1 MDLSFNELDDLQQL
15 LQDLQPTQ
23 DLQPPS
29 QNLQSQDVL
38 GLQEIQLTI
47 NDVSS
52 NDANDIIS
60 NGVILNNV
68 VAMSFSPTP
77 ISSTNALTNS
87 YDIEMGVN
95 PNFNAK
101 LSQNTNSNYIRLV
114 KENNIDVDNDSDS
127 ADSYERAFDNENR
140 EGGPVG
146 VSTGIYGK
154 HIRYRKLRY
163 LDAERDINDQYSTV
177 NHDYSSSL
185 DVLASYLKGQ
195 KIIYMEAKYYCERN
209 LNKLMMPAILLSTA
223 VTVLAAVVSEF
234 KWGSFLISSVN
245 AVIAF
250 LLAMVNYFKLD
261 AASEAHKISAHQY
274 DKLQSS
280 VEFTSG
286 ALLLFGNYKNEKS
299 GFGSASG
306 SAFLNTDDYY
316 YIEDSE
322 RSNEA
327 NKEKDKTEKENKEKE
342 NKKDDGSSE
351 KKLDNKFNKFMDKF
365 KNSLENSLATKLA
378 EVEKKITEIKETNQF
393 LIPEVIRKHYP
404 VIYNTN
410 IFSVIKKIDDIRKKK
425 ITFYMNIK
433 NQIRYIEAVIDYYGK
448 KPDSLKKK
456 HHVNM
461 ELLRNQLVDLMEDKR
476 DYMKEILLLKSAF
489 SVIDEMFHQE
499 ITNAQKKKARW
510 FFRWCYHYEQLPTVM
525 ALNPFIDNLMN
536 PFKDR
541 TKEEFEKLEETLKFR
556 EKQLELKKKE
566 YKLKYEQHRIDIED
580 LDMEYERKKRE
591 SEISYDAERRGIK
604 NMHNITPPNRRKHN
618 EAANDYGNKVAQRR
632 NSRHS
637 HIVGGL

>member
-1 MDLSFNELDDLQQL
+1 MDLSLNELDDLQQL
-15 LQDLQPTQ
+15 LQDLQSQ
-23 DLQPPS
+23 DLP
-29 QNLQSQDVL
+29 

-47 NDVSS
+47 SDVSS
-52 NDANDIIS
+52 NDVNDIIS
-60 NGVILNNV
+60 SGVILNNV

-77 ISSTNALTNS
+77 VASTNALTNS
-87 YDIEMGVN
+87 YDIETGVTSK
-95 PNFNAK
+95 FNK
-101 LSQNTNSNYIRLV
+101 NLSHV

-140 EGGPVG
+140 EDGPVG

-163 LDAERDINDQYSTV
+163 LDAEREINDQYSTI

-223 VTVLAAVVSEF
+223 VTVLAAVVAEF
-234 KWGSFLISSVN
+234 KWGAFLISSVN
-245 AVIAF
+245 AIIAF

-327 NKEKDKTEKENKEKE
+327 HKEKENKEKDKTDKENKEKDKTDKE
-342 NKKDDGSSE
+342 KKKDDGEDDDSSE
-351 KKLDNKFNKFMDKF
+351 RKLDNKFNKFMDKF

-456 HHVNM
+456 HHINM

-510 FFRWCYHYEQLPTVM
+510 FFRWCCHYEQLPTVM

-541 TKEEFEKLEETLKFR
+541 TKEEFDKLEETLKFR
-556 EKQLELKKKE
+556 EKQIELKKKE
-566 YKLKYEQHRIDIED
+566 YKLKYEQHRIDIDNLD
-580 LDMEYERKKRE
+580 LEYERRKRE

-604 NMHNITPPNRRKHN
+604 NLHNMTPPNGRRKKN
-618 EAANDYGNKVAQRR
+618 EAANDYDNKVASRR
-632 NSRHS
+632 NSYNGVRHS
-637 HIVGGL
+637 HIV

>member
-299 GFGSASG
+299 GFDSASG

>member
-1 MDLSFNELDDLQQL
+1 MDLSLNELDELQEL
-15 LQDLQPTQ
+15 LQDLQPSQ
-23 DLQPPS
+23 HLQP
-29 QNLQSQDVL
+29 LQD
-38 GLQEIQLTI
+38 LQEIQLNI
-47 NDVSS
+47 GDVSS
-52 NDANDIIS
+52 NDLNDIIS
-60 NGVILNNV
+60 SGVILNNV

-77 ISSTNALTNS
+77 NDSTNALTNS

-95 PNFNAK
+95 PKFNTK
-101 LSQNTNSNYIRLV
+101 LSHFKQSNV
-114 KENNIDVDNDSDS
+114 DVAYDSDS
-127 ADSYERAFDNENR
+127 VDSYERAFDNDNR

-163 LDAERDINDQYSTV
+163 LDAEREINDQYSSV

-223 VTVLAAVVSEF
+223 VTVLAAVVAEF

-299 GFGSASG
+299 GFGSATD
-306 SAFLNTDDYY
+306 SAFLNTDNLY
-316 YIEDSE
+316 YIEE
-322 RSNEA
+322 
-327 NKEKDKTEKENKEKE
+327 KEEEKENEKEKYKE
-342 NKKDDGSSE
+342 REKGLKKEGDEDDNSSDR
-351 KKLDNKFNKFMDKF
+351 KLNTKFNKFMDNF
-365 KNSLENSLATKLA
+365 KNSLEHSLATKLA

-393 LIPEVIRKHYP
+393 LIPEIIRKHYP

-433 NQIRYIEAVIDYYGK
+433 NQIRYIESVIDYYGK
-448 KPDSLKKK
+448 KPDSLKRK
-456 HHVNM
+456 HHINM

-476 DYMKEILLLKSAF
+476 DYIDRKS
-489 SVIDEMFHQE
+489 V
-499 ITNAQKKKARW
+499 
-510 FFRWCYHYEQLPTVM
+510 V
-525 ALNPFIDNLMN
+525 
-536 PFKDR
+536 
-541 TKEEFEKLEETLKFR
+541 
-556 EKQLELKKKE
+556 
-566 YKLKYEQHRIDIED
+566 
-580 LDMEYERKKRE
+580 
-591 SEISYDAERRGIK
+591 
-604 NMHNITPPNRRKHN
+604 
-618 EAANDYGNKVAQRR
+618 
-632 NSRHS
+632 
-637 HIVGGL
+637 

>member
-1 MDLSFNELDDLQQL
+1 MDEESSINDLLEVQL
-15 LQDLQPTQ
+15 
-23 DLQPPS
+23 
-29 QNLQSQDVL
+29 NI
-38 GLQEIQLTI
+38 E
-47 NDVSS
+47 DVSS
-52 NDANDIIS
+52 NDNFGNGNGNGNGIG
-60 NGVILNNV
+60 GVILNNGV
-68 VAMSFSPTP
+68 PALFSGFANPKLMQVETP
-77 ISSTNALTNS
+77 NR
-87 YDIEMGVN
+87 YDD
-95 PNFNAK
+95 
-101 LSQNTNSNYIRLV
+101 LV
-114 KENNIDVDNDSDS
+114 PENECNSDS
-127 ADSYERAFDNENR
+127 NSVDSYERAFDTEDIR
-140 EGGPVG
+140 EGPVG

-154 HIRYRKLRY
+154 HIQYHKIRY
-163 LDAERDINDQYSTV
+163 LEAEREINEQYSTV

-223 VTVLAAVVSEF
+223 VTVLAAVVAEF
-234 KWGSFLISSVN
+234 KWGSILISSVN

-286 ALLLFGNYKNEKS
+286 ALLLFGNYKPS
-299 GFGSASG
+299 SFGSGAS
-306 SAFLNTDDYY
+306 STFLNVDDRY
-316 YIEDSE
+316 YINQES
-322 RSNEA
+322 SA
-327 NKEKDKTEKENKEKE
+327 EKGAEKGEEKYA
-342 NKKDDGSSE
+342 E
-351 KKLDNKFNKFMDKF
+351 KGGEKVVGGDTSYAAKLDKKFNKNVDKF
-365 KNSLENSLATKLA
+365 NNSLENSLAAKLS

-410 IFSVIKKIDDIRKKK
+410 IFSIIKKIDDIRKKK

-448 KPDSLKKK
+448 KPDTLKKK

-461 ELLRNQLVDLMEDKR
+461 ELLRNQLIDLMEDKR

-499 ITNAQKKKARW
+499 ISNAQKKKARW
-510 FFRWCYHYEQLPTVM
+510 FFRWCFHYEQLPVVLS
-525 ALNPFIDNLMN
+525 LNPFIDNLMN

-541 TKEEFEKLEETLKFR
+541 TKEDLNKLEDTLKIR

-566 YKLKYEQHRIDIED
+566 FRLKYEQHKIDIED
-580 LDMEYERKKRE
+580 MNMEYEKKARE
-591 SEISYDAERRGIK
+591 SEINYSANRKGIK
-604 NMHNITPPNRRKHN
+604 NYHNMTPPNRRNTN
-618 EAANDYGNKVAQRR
+618 EPANNYGNKPFARR
-632 NSRHS
+632 NSRNS
-637 HIVGGL
+637 HVVGGVQL